1 MLQMNSAPAA
11 RAWAAVDGVQM
22 SSQML
27 KPMRTPLISTTTA
40 RSPGVK

>member
-11 RAWAAVDGVQM
+11 RAWAALAGVQM

-27 KPMRTPLISTTTA
+27 KAMRTPLISTTTA
-40 RSPGVK
+40 ASPAVK